1 VSNELDRVAV
11 QFEELR
17 SRLTEV
23 AGDDPVLAELLAA
36 LQEAVAHEAEVV
48 EAILDQLPV
57 GVTALDPALRVVRF
71 NQRAREITGQ
81 MVTTDTPLCDWP
93 VELFDLDGTPMD
105 LDERPSIRALHGEAV
120 RNVVFELR
128 DGERPPYLLNA
139 SSTPIRDATGE
150 VTLAVSVFEDV
161 TEGRRRQLADREFVA
176 NAAHQI
182 RAPIAGIVSSVG
194 ALNAG
199 AKDEPAARDR
209 FLGHIER
216 EVARLQ
222 QLAAGLLSLARAERG
237 ETPAPLSMIPLKPLL
252 QRVIELSPPKDGVD
266 LVLSCPE
273 RLTAL
278 TNEALMS
285 EAVANVVTNAVQH
298 TTRGTVALRGGPL
311 NGGVCIE
318 ISDNGPGVHGLD
330 RDRIFE
336 RFFRGSRQAGTGV
349 GLGLAIAAAATHAA
363 GGMLEFVDSP
373 VGACFR
379 FTFGGALLA

>member
-1 VSNELDRVAV
+1 V
-11 QFEELR
+11 
-17 SRLTEV
+17 
-23 AGDDPVLAELLAA
+23 
-36 LQEAVAHEAEVV
+36 HEAEVV

-57 GVTALDPALRVVRF
+57 GVTVVDSSFRVVRF
-71 NQRAREITGQ
+71 NQRAREITGH
-81 MVTTDTPLCDWP
+81 MVATDTPMCDWA
-93 VELFDLDGTPMD
+93 VETFHLDGTPMEFE
-105 LDERPSIRALHGEAV
+105 ERPSIRALRGDAS

-128 DGERPPYLLNA
+128 DGQRPPYLLNA
-139 SSTPIRDATGE
+139 SATPIRDATGE
-150 VTLAVSVFEDV
+150 VILAVSVFEDV
-161 TEGRRRQLADREFVA
+161 TEGRRRHLADREFVA

-199 AKDEPAARDR
+199 AKEEPAARDR

-237 ETPAPLSMIPLKPLL
+237 DMRAPLSMIPLKPLL
-252 QRVIELSPPKDGVD
+252 QRVIELSPPKDGVN
-266 LVLSCPE
+266 LVLSCPD

-298 TTRGTVALRGGPL
+298 TTHGTVALRGGPL

-318 ISDNGPGVHGLD
+318 ISDTGPGVPGVD

-336 RFFRGSRQAGTGV
+336 RFFRGSRPAGTGV
-349 GLGLAIAAAATHAA
+349 GLGLAIAAAATRAA

-379 FTFGGALLA
+379 FTFGGAIVAS